1 MCLGHV
7 DQVIVSGLLGRFD
20 PGRKFRDILIVRLR
34 NWCSRKASA
43 TRALTSSRHLME
55 RLPGCLRLAYS
66 IEVDKSNPVRPEIS
80 RLRGRRERSRQ
91 LEIGGKVNAM
101 KLSLPG
107 QIATQAA
114 LMVNNVQQ
122 TDYQR
127 SENIDVDFGIFG
139 ELI

>member
-1 MCLGHV
+1 MK
-7 DQVIVSGLLGRFD
+7 ITRSGEGI
-20 PGRKFRDILIVRLR
+20 IL
-34 NWCSRKASA
+34 
-43 TRALTSSRHLME
+43 
-55 RLPGCLRLAYS
+55 S
-66 IEVDKSNPVRPEIS
+66 I
-80 RLRGRRERSRQ
+80 
-91 LEIGGKVNAM
+91 LEIGGKVNAI

-114 LMVNNVQQ
+114 LMVNNLQQ

>member
-1 MCLGHV
+1 
-7 DQVIVSGLLGRFD
+7 
-20 PGRKFRDILIVRLR
+20 
-34 NWCSRKASA
+34 
-43 TRALTSSRHLME
+43 
-55 RLPGCLRLAYS
+55 
-66 IEVDKSNPVRPEIS
+66 
-80 RLRGRRERSRQ
+80 

-114 LMVNNVQQ
+114 LMVNNLQQ

>member
-1 MCLGHV
+1 
-7 DQVIVSGLLGRFD
+7 
-20 PGRKFRDILIVRLR
+20 
-34 NWCSRKASA
+34 
-43 TRALTSSRHLME
+43 ME

-66 IEVDKSNPVRPEIS
+66 MEVDKSNPVRPEIS